1 MHRDRLF
8 KPNRAGTCNA
18 AAHHCVIDARVS
30 KKSNSARK
38 MSEGAHFAR
47 SQQKLLQEWFIFHGQ
62 VLMSGDD
69 MNIIQIGRPAVSRY
83 HQQQSSR
90 FFMADEGPDHQTH
103 DFPSS
108 HLGIKLGGFMTLHAA
123 NPTIAPARVR
133 QASY

>member
-1 MHRDRLF
+1 MS
-8 KPNRAGTCNA
+8 GT
-18 AAHHCVIDARVS
+18 
-30 KKSNSARK
+30 
-38 MSEGAHFAR
+38 HFAR

-83 HQQQSSR
+83 HQQQR
-90 FFMADEGPDHQTH
+90 FFMAGEGPDHQTH

-123 NPTIAPARVR
+123 NPIIAPARVR
-133 QASY
+133 QASYWPS